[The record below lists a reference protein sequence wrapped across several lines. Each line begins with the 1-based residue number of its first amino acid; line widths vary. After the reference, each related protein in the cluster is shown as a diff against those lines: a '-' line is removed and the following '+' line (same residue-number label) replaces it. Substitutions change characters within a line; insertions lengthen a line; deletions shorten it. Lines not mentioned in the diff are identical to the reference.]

1 MRIFRMFF
9 LFAVFLVNSNSSVT
23 AQTYGKLYLKEE
35 ADAAYGPVI
44 SSINIK
50 TADLQQIL
58 DKAGNFILFNIQEGR
73 LTILGEGRKVLYPA
87 GISVD
92 ASTVFKMF
100 SVSLVRE
107 LLLKGQEETTRVENR
122 KDVLS
127 LTNGPYT
134 LEFAAG
140 CPPICG

>member
-1 MRIFRMFF
+1 MKIFRIFF
-9 LFAVFLVNSNSSVT
+9 LFAFYLIIFNSSVT
-23 AQTYGKLYLKEE
+23 AQTYGKIYLKEE
-35 ADAAYGPVI
+35 ADLTYGPVI

-73 LTILGEGRKVLYPA
+73 LTILGEGRKVLCPA
-87 GISVD
+87 GISAD
-92 ASTVFKMF
+92 DSTVFKMF
-100 SVSLVRE
+100 SVSIVRE
-107 LLLKGQEETTRVENR
+107 LLLKGKEETTRVENR

-127 LTNGPYT
+127 LTNGAYT